1 MNNVEKD
8 VVRELKKEF
17 GKDFKTKIFFKLF
30 KEKILKIYRKGMVD
44 NFNYFNK
51 Y

>member
-8 VVRELKKEF
+8 VVRELEKEF

-30 KEKILKIYRKGMVD
+30 KKQIVKVYKLGITYG
-44 NFNYFNK
+44 FNSK
-51 Y
+51 

>member
-1 MNNVEKD
+1 MKKIEKD
-8 VVRELKKEF
+8 VLRDLEKEF
-17 GKDFKTKIFFKLF
+17 SRDFKNKIFFKLF
-30 KEKILKIYRKGMVD
+30 KEKILKIYRKGMID

>member
-1 MNNVEKD
+1 MKKIEED
-8 VVRELKKEF
+8 VLRDLEKEF
-17 GKDFKTKIFFKLF
+17 SKDFKTKIFFKLF

>member
-1 MNNVEKD
+1 MRKIEED
-8 VVRELKKEF
+8 VLRDLEKEF
-17 GKDFKTKIFFKLF
+17 DKDFKTKIFFKLF